1 MGRYYLLR
9 YDKLRKDVIKVTEK
23 EKILLFSYV
32 YNNTLMLEN
41 EVKQLQSNIRFR
53 RIDTA
58 DIFELLVAQLRLE
71 MFKEISENILA
82 LINGHFNGVD

>member
-1 MGRYYLLR
+1 MKGMFSM
-9 YDKLRKDVIKVTEK
+9 TEK

-32 YNNTLMLEN
+32 YNNTLQLEN

-71 MFKEISENILA
+71 MFREISENILA
-82 LINGHFNGVD
+82 LIGGHMS

>member
-1 MGRYYLLR
+1 M
-9 YDKLRKDVIKVTEK
+9 TEK

-32 YNNTLMLEN
+32 YNNTLQLEN
-41 EVKQLQSNIRFR
+41 DVKQLQSNIRFR
-53 RIDTA
+53 RIDTP

-82 LINGHFNGVD
+82 LIGGVYSE

>member
-1 MGRYYLLR
+1 MIRM
-9 YDKLRKDVIKVTEK
+9 TEK

-32 YNNTLMLEN
+32 YNNTLQLEN
-41 EVKQLQSNIRFR
+41 EVKQLQSNLRFR

-71 MFKEISENILA
+71 MFREISESIIA
-82 LINGHFNGVD
+82 LIGGDLGELSHSL